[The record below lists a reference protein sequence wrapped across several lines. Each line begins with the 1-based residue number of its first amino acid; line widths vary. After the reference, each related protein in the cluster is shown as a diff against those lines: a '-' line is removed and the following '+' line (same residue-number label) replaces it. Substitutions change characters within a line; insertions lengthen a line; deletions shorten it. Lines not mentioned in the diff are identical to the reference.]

1 MPSRK
6 SNNNGFS
13 SFPRAITE
21 PKGVY
26 SAGSPGT
33 VTKHSGAPSAVG
45 AVGGF
50 VVLSLLNSVVLYL
63 VVRVLRNAGIVS
75 WNLSVVEILT
85 LAMLWVS
92 WRSIDRLTD
101 IAGRS

>member
-1 MPSRK
+1 MPTRK
-6 SNNNGFS
+6 TPGSNFGT
-13 SFPRAITE
+13 FPRSIND
-21 PKGVY
+21 PISV
-26 SAGSPGT
+26 SSPGR
-33 VTKHSGAPSAVG
+33 VVRHSGAPTMWG
-45 AVGGF
+45 AIGGF

-101 IAGRS
+101 IAGRQ